1 MIKDNISVFD
11 FSHQYDYLREQA
23 DYYSDCSLISGTNAY
38 CSDEA
43 AEQLRE
49 EVNKA
54 LVIEKNNPKAPLDA
68 DGSREKL
75 ETMPAGIHFI
85 DSGNYHYMSLFFLER
100 IPTDFTLL
108 LIDNHTDMNENAF
121 GDILSCGNWVRKA
134 LETLPHLKKVVM
146 LGVKPQYFQEMKES
160 LTSEGELAENPESEN
175 ELFFINNSEGCSA
188 QERTII
194 LPNIKND
201 VTKKIIYVNNVN
213 DISTYISSDIAVY
226 VSLDKDALSEE
237 YAVADW
243 DQGKLSLDDIK
254 HIFAELNQH
263 HILGI
268 DICGDTKAGASLN
281 QEVNLKLFL
290 EYNE

>member
-11 FSHQYDYLREQA
+11 FSLQYDYLREQA

-68 DGSREKL
+68 DGSWEKL

-175 ELFFINNSEGCSA
+175 ELFFINEPANKEKQFSIKYGGNSS
-188 QERTII
+188 
-194 LPNIKND
+194 
-201 VTKKIIYVNNVN
+201 VVKIIYASSINE
-213 DISTYISSDIAVY
+213 ISKGLIDTGSIY
-226 VSLDKDALSEE
+226 VSLDKDALSEG
-237 YAVADW
+237 YAVTDW
-243 DQGKLSLDDIK
+243 DQGELSLDDIK

-281 QEVNLKLFL
+281 HDINSKIIPYIL
-290 EYNE
+290 ES

>member
-268 DICGDTKAGASLN
+268 DICGDAKAGASLN

>member
-68 DGSREKL
+68 DGSWEKL

-160 LTSEGELAENPESEN
+160 LTQREN
-175 ELFFINNSEGCSA
+175 
-188 QERTII
+188 
-194 LPNIKND
+194 
-201 VTKKIIYVNNVN
+201 
-213 DISTYISSDIAVY
+213 
-226 VSLDKDALSEE
+226 
-237 YAVADW
+237 
-243 DQGKLSLDDIK
+243 
-254 HIFAELNQH
+254 
-263 HILGI
+263 
-268 DICGDTKAGASLN
+268 
-281 QEVNLKLFL
+281 
-290 EYNE
+290 